1 MLIILSKKRTKIK
14 KIKALYERFNQKR
27 VDKTKK
33 KCYNVAMSYTDRKK
47 QILSLF
53 EQSSSVSVDS
63 LTKILYA
70 SPATVR
76 RDLARL
82 EEEGLIIRSHGKAV
96 RINQS
101 ADGCVPYAQRV
112 TVGSP
117 AKKRIAESAASDIVK
132 DGAVIMLD
140 ASSTTLQMVEHMKG
154 YSDLIVITSGI
165 LTLVELMKTG
175 VRFYSTGGRAI
186 NESSSFVGQT
196 AIETLKTFNAD
207 VCFVSC
213 HGVSEDGFVTDTS
226 ERENDIRAAMMKQ
239 SKRKVLLIDDS
250 KIGIS
255 CWHNLCRVSDFDDV
269 FCNVPLP
276 DNIMK
281 GIRNFHLI

>member
-1 MLIILSKKRTKIK
+1 
-14 KIKALYERFNQKR
+14 
-27 VDKTKK
+27 
-33 KCYNVAMSYTDRKK
+33 MSYNDRKK

-112 TVGSP
+112 AVGSP

-175 VRFYSTGGRAI
+175 TRFYSTGGRAI

-196 AIETLKTFNAD
+196 AIETLKSFNAD

-213 HGVSEDGFVTDTS
+213 HGLDENGFATDTS
-226 ERENDIRAAMMKQ
+226 ERENDIRAMMMKQ
-239 SKRKVLLIDDS
+239 SRRKVLLVDET
-250 KIGIS
+250 KIGLN
-255 CWHNLCRVSDFDDV
+255 CWHNLCHVSEFDDV
-269 FCNVPLP
+269 YCSAPLP
-276 DNIMK
+276 ENIARQIK
-281 GIRNFHLI
+281 NLHIV